1 MLYPAELRGLMRRMI
16 IGIAVVFRSWEQV
29 FRRPRDGRFGGLLG
43 YAQRMNLLFAI
54 VLTAV
59 FLPSQ
64 SEQADGGAT
73 GSVAVTPEFEVIV
86 LGRAQDGGLPHLGCE
101 RSCCINAR
109 KSGRLETPACLG
121 VRNLETGR
129 MLLLE
134 ATPRIETQV
143 ALLHEL
149 TGASGRPRA
158 PVDGIL
164 LTHAHIGHYAGL
176 IQLGREVAST
186 KSTPVWAT
194 PRFCGFLRTNGPW
207 SQLVELDQID
217 LNEITPG
224 TTDGVKKPV
233 AFEPLPGLRVEAFR
247 VPHRDEFSDTVAY
260 KLHGPSKTV
269 LFCPD
274 VDRWDAHE
282 GLLDTLLDGV
292 DVAYVDATFY
302 DGRELPGRNILEVPH
317 PPMIRTMELL
327 EAVGRETPG
336 RVRFIHL
343 NHTNPALNDLD
354 LQDEIRGRGFPV
366 AEVGERIAI

>member
-1 MLYPAELRGLMRRMI
+1 MSRLSFLFLVPFVMATTLLL
-16 IGIAVVFRSWEQV
+16 
-29 FRRPRDGRFGGLLG
+29 LLG
-43 YAQRMNLLFAI
+43 LVSI
-54 VLTAV
+54 D
-59 FLPSQ
+59 
-64 SEQADGGAT
+64 SEDDPAAKAASTIDE
-73 GSVAVTPEFEVIV
+73 PRFEVIV

-101 RSCCINAR
+101 RGCCVMAR
-109 KSGRLETPACLG
+109 RTGRLETPACLG
-121 VRNLETGR
+121 VRDLETGALI
-129 MLLLE
+129 MLE
-134 ATPRIETQV
+134 ASPAIETQV

-149 TGASGRPRA
+149 TGTKDRGRR

-186 KSTPVWAT
+186 KAVPVWST
-194 PRFCGFLRTNGPW
+194 PRFAGFLRDNGPW
-207 SQLVELDQID
+207 SQLVELGQIE
-217 LNEITPG
+217 LEEISPG
-224 TTDGVKKPV
+224 TTDGSIAPV
-233 AFEPLPGLRVEAFR
+233 AFEPLPGLRVEAFL

-260 KLHGPSKTV
+260 KLHGPGKTV

-282 GLLDTLLDGV
+282 GLLESLLEGV

-327 EAVGRETPG
+327 QEMGRESPG

-343 NHTNPALNDLD
+343 NHTNPALNDQD
-354 LQDEIRGRGFPV
+354 LQDEIRSKGFPV
-366 AEVGERIAI
+366 AEVGERTRI

>member
-1 MLYPAELRGLMRRMI
+1 MTTLRLTL
-16 IGIAVVFRSWEQV
+16 W
-29 FRRPRDGRFGGLLG
+29 
-43 YAQRMNLLFAI
+43 I
-54 VLTAV
+54 VLLLAPSLAVSTLGEPPSEPSTA
-59 FLPSQ
+59 PM
-64 SEQADGGAT
+64 G
-73 GSVAVTPEFEVIV
+73 FEVIV

-101 RSCCINAR
+101 RACCVMAR
-109 KSGRLETPACLG
+109 RSGRLETPACLG
-121 VRNLETGR
+121 VRDPTTGAL
-129 MLLLE
+129 LLLE
-134 ATPRIETQV
+134 ASPRIETQI

-149 TGASGRPRA
+149 TGTRDRGRR

-176 IQLGREVAST
+176 VQLGREVAST
-186 KSTPVWAT
+186 QAVPVWAT
-194 PRFCGFLRTNGPW
+194 PRFAEFLRTNGPW
-207 SQLVELDQID
+207 SQLVELDQIQ
-217 LNEITPG
+217 LREISPG
-224 TTDGVKKPV
+224 TTDGTTRPV
-233 AFEPLPGLRVEAFR
+233 VFEPLPGLRVEAYL

-260 KLHGPSKTV
+260 KLRGPQKTV

-282 GLLDTLLDGV
+282 GLLESLLDGV

-327 EAVGRETPG
+327 EEIGREQPG

-354 LQDEIRGRGFPV
+354 LQDRIRAKGFPV
-366 AEVGERIAI
+366 AEVGERVEI

>member
-1 MLYPAELRGLMRRMI
+1 MTRCLSLMLAPLLMA
-16 IGIAVVFRSWEQV
+16 GTLVL
-29 FRRPRDGRFGGLLG
+29 LLG
-43 YAQRMNLLFAI
+43 LASIDLVDISAQEA
-54 VLTAV
+54 
-59 FLPSQ
+59 
-64 SEQADGGAT
+64 EADEPT
-73 GSVAVTPEFEVIV
+73 SRFEVIV

-101 RSCCINAR
+101 RGCCVEAR
-109 KSGRLETPACLG
+109 RTGRLETPACLG
-121 VRNLETGR
+121 VRDLESGALI
-129 MLLLE
+129 MLE
-134 ATPRIETQV
+134 ASPAIETQV

-149 TGASGRPRA
+149 TGTTDRGRR

-186 KSTPVWAT
+186 KSVPVWST
-194 PRFCGFLRTNGPW
+194 PRFAGFLRDNGPW
-207 SQLVELDQID
+207 SQLVKLGQIELK
-217 LNEITPG
+217 EISPG
-224 TTDGVKKPV
+224 TTDGKTAPV
-233 AFEPLPGLRVEAFR
+233 VFEPLPGLKVEAFL

-260 KLHGPSKTV
+260 KLHGPRKTI

-282 GLLDTLLDGV
+282 GLLESLLDGV

-327 EAVGRETPG
+327 EAMGRESPG

-343 NHTNPALNDLD
+343 NHTNPALNDQD
-354 LQDEIRGRGFPV
+354 LQDEIRGKGFPV
-366 AEVGERIAI
+366 AEVGERTKI